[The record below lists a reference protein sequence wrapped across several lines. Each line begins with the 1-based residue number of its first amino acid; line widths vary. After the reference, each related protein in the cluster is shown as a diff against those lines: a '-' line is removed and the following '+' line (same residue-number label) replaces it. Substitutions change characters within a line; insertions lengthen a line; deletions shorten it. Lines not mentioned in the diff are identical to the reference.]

1 MAVTGAAVAA
11 AHEGGSRLKRAGM
24 YLKAHWKELLALVL
38 AAIPAAYIVF
48 HKSTQQ
54 AVLAPLQSALANVPG
69 GAGSPGTPAGPSGGG
84 DPSTSIG
91 SPAPVPSAGSLGTSV
106 NGSNPVK
113 VAAPAQSSG
122 TVFQRVQGTSQARVT
137 APPPPPV
144 QPKTIAAA
152 FAGVPILGDVLKN
165 FGPANIP
172 PGTTA
177 QSLAASQLS
186 PSIKSV
192 PLIGKVLGTPSPAAP
207 PVPIKSLPLNP
218 RRSSGNQ
225 TIQ

>member
-1 MAVTGAAVAA
+1 M
-11 AHEGGSRLKRAGM
+11 HEGGSRLKRAGM

-91 SPAPVPSAGSLGTSV
+91 IPAPVPSLGTSV
-106 NGSNPVK
+106 NGSNPVT

-122 TVFQRVQGTSQARVT
+122 TVFQRVQGTPQARVT
-137 APPPPPV
+137 APAPA
-144 QPKTIAAA
+144 PKTIASAL
-152 FAGVPILGDVLKN
+152 AGVPILGNVLKN

-172 PGTTA
+172 AGSTA
-177 QSLAASQLS
+177 QSVAASQLS
-186 PSIKSV
+186 PSIKNV
-192 PLIGKVLGTPSPAAP
+192 PLIGKVLSAPPAP

-225 TIQ
+225 MIQ

>member
-1 MAVTGAAVAA
+1 MASVTSAAEDV

-48 HKSTQQ
+48 HKQTQQ
-54 AVLAPLQSALANVPG
+54 AVTAPLQSLLSNVPG
-69 GAGSPGTPAGPSGGG
+69 GAGSPGVPGPSGGG

-91 SPAPVPSAGSLGTSV
+91 TPAPVASAGSLGTSV
-106 NGSNPVK
+106 NGSNPVR

-122 TVFQRVQGTSQARVT
+122 TIFQRVMGTPQARVT
-137 APPPPPV
+137 SPAPA
-144 QPKTIAAA
+144 PKTIASA
-152 FAGVPILGDVLKN
+152 FAGVPILGNVLKN
-165 FGPANIP
+165 FGPANLP

-177 QSLAASQLS
+177 QSYVQSNYGAAL
-186 PSIKSV
+186 KNV
-192 PLIGKVLGTPSPAAP
+192 PLIGNVLGTPAPSAP

-225 TIQ
+225 AIQ